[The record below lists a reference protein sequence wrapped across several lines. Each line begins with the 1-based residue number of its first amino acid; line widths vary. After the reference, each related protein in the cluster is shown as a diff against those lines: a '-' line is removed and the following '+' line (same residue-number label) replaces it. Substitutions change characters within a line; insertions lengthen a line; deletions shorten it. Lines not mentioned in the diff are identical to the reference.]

1 MVEGPY
7 TAERSQHVFYRS
19 GRDII
24 VIELTWQG
32 QDEPVARDL
41 TAHGTSI
48 GPAPVAISAPTSHLF
63 RREGTH
69 HVYYVGEGNHLIE
82 LWWWPGGEPHHE
94 DLTAQSG
101 DTSLAQAATPASHVF
116 DHEGTQHV
124 FYTSTAGE
132 IVELWWQA

>member
-24 VIELTWQG
+24 ELSWGADAVTTPCNLTARSARRERVGRERAGQSRRPGGTHHVFYVADNAHVIELTWQT

-48 GPAPVAISAPTSHLF
+48 GPAPVAISANQPP
-63 RREGTH
+63 
-69 HVYYVGEGNHLIE
+69 V
-82 LWWWPGGEPHHE
+82 
-94 DLTAQSG
+94 
-101 DTSLAQAATPASHVF
+101 PA
-116 DHEGTQHV
+116 
-124 FYTSTAGE
+124 
-132 IVELWWQA
+132 